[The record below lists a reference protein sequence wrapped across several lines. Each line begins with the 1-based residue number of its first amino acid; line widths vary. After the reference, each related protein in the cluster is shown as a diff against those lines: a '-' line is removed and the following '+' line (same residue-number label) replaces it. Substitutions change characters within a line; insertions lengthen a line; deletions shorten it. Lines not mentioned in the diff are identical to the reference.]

1 MALNL
6 QPYLSDSTSEFL
18 SGILPAIADGM
29 NPNDLIFL
37 AFESAEPNKG
47 DDMERL
53 LGFLQLW
60 MIQPNLILEYYIP
73 TIQDALKTAC
83 IDPEEFTEEE
93 IDSLNAD
100 LLGFVRLFETPPL
113 PIMNDIGLTLTK
125 HAMDQ
130 LPDVEKHYDAWF
142 ADQRRSALDQLLGA
156 FSRSIMARD
165 LIIEDYAYLKTG
177 EPIKESRGVIDALRN
192 LLFGAESDD
201 LV

>member
-18 SGILPAIADGM
+18 SGVLPAIADGED
-29 NPNDLIFL
+29 PNDLIFL
-37 AFESAEPNKG
+37 AFETAEPTKG

-60 MIQPNLILEYYIP
+60 MIKPNMIVEYYIP
-73 TIQDALKTAC
+73 TIQDSLQAAA

-93 IDSLNAD
+93 IDSLNVD
-100 LLGFVRLFETPPL
+100 LLGYLRLLDDAPL
-113 PIMNDIGLTLTK
+113 TIMNNIGVTLTQ
-125 HAMDQ
+125 HAIEQ

-156 FSRSIMARD
+156 FDRRQNIQQIIDYEDASKGSGGIIDSLRS
-165 LIIEDYAYLKTG
+165 
-177 EPIKESRGVIDALRN
+177 
-192 LLFGAESDD
+192 LLFG
-201 LV
+201 